1 MTTDVALK
9 VDGMSL
15 AEAMGIST
23 GGGGST
29 TQSSL
34 ARVNQVHSALTVI
47 DAEGDDVIKVPVGAY
62 KVTLPDGEVV
72 YSKTISTRIF
82 SQRHQWQ
89 KWDAEAKAMHKT
101 LLAANLNADLKD
113 TTGRF
118 NLGRPSGYI
127 KDFQSLPEEM
137 KTIIRSV
144 KRVRVMLGVLKLDKP
159 TDDMGNAINGM
170 DAEMPFVMDVKNNE
184 SMKAMD
190 AAINQIIS
198 KKLTPV
204 EHTLKLGSAKRDL
217 PSGGKYAII
226 VPSLG
231 EQVPY
236 GSDDSSI
243 LQDFIDWIKGTNT
256 WIEGKHTE
264 ASDGRLS
271 AADAEMVGSIVE
283 VREFEG

>member
-1 MTTDVALK
+1 MNTEVALK
-9 VDGMSL
+9 VEGMSL
-15 AEAMGIST
+15 AEAMGISA
-23 GGGGST
+23 GGT
-29 TQSSL
+29 TTSQSSL
-34 ARVNQVHSALTVI
+34 ARVNQIHSALTET
-47 DAEGDDVIKVPVGAY
+47 DAEGDEHIKVPVGAY
-62 KVTLPDGEVV
+62 KITMPDGEVV

-89 KWDAEAKAMHKT
+89 RWDSDAKAMHKT
-101 LLAANLNADLKD
+101 LLSTSLNVDLKD
-113 TTGRF
+113 TTGKF

-137 KTIIRSV
+137 KTIIRGV
-144 KRVRVMLGVLKLDKP
+144 KRVRVLLGVLTLDKP
-159 TDDMGNAINGM
+159 TDDTGVAIKGL
-170 DAEMPFVMDVKNNE
+170 DAEIPFVMDVKNNE

-190 AAINQIIS
+190 AAISQIMN

-231 EQVPY
+231 EQVSY
-236 GSDDSSI
+236 GEDDSQT

-256 WIEGKHTE
+256 WIEGKHKE
-264 ASDGRLS
+264 ASVGSLS

>member
-34 ARVNQVHSALTVI
+34 ARVNQVHSALTVT

-137 KTIIRSV
+137 KTIIRGV
-144 KRVRVMLGVLKLDKP
+144 KRVRVLLGVLTLDKP
-159 TDDMGNAINGM
+159 TDDTGAAIKGL
-170 DAEMPFVMDVKNNE
+170 DAEIPFVMDVKNNE

-256 WIEGKHTE
+256 WIEGKHNE
-264 ASDGRLS
+264 ATSGSLS
-271 AADAEMVGSIVE
+271 SADAEMVGSIVE

>member
-29 TQSSL
+29 SQSSL
-34 ARVNQVHSALTVI
+34 ARVNQVHSALTVT

-144 KRVRVMLGVLKLDKP
+144 KRVRVLLGVLTLDKP
-159 TDDMGNAINGM
+159 TDDMGNAIKGLE
-170 DAEMPFVMDVKNNE
+170 AEMPFVMDVKNNE

-190 AAINQIIS
+190 AAINQIIN

-236 GSDDSSI
+236 GSDDSTI

>member
-29 TQSSL
+29 SQSSL
-34 ARVNQVHSALTVI
+34 ARVNQVHSALTVT

-236 GSDDSSI
+236 GSDDSTI

>member
-1 MTTDVALK
+1 
-9 VDGMSL
+9 
-15 AEAMGIST
+15 
-23 GGGGST
+23 
-29 TQSSL
+29 
-34 ARVNQVHSALTVI
+34 VNQIHSALTET
-47 DAEGDDVIKVPVGAY
+47 DAEGDEHIKVPVGAY
-62 KVTLPDGEVV
+62 KITMPDGEVV

-89 KWDAEAKAMHKT
+89 RWDSDAKAMHKT
-101 LLAANLNADLKD
+101 LLSTSLNVDLKD
-113 TTGRF
+113 TTGKF

-137 KTIIRSV
+137 KTIIRGV
-144 KRVRVMLGVLKLDKP
+144 KRVRVLLGVLTLDKP
-159 TDDMGNAINGM
+159 TDDTGAAIKGL
-170 DAEMPFVMDVKNNE
+170 DAEIPFVMDVKNNE

-190 AAINQIIS
+190 AAISQIIN

-231 EQVPY
+231 EQVSY
-236 GSDDSSI
+236 GEDDSKT

-256 WIEGKHTE
+256 WIEGKHNE
-264 ASDGRLS
+264 ATSGSLS
-271 AADAEMVGSIVE
+271 SADAEMVGSIVE

>member
-23 GGGGST
+23 GGGST

-34 ARVNQVHSALTVI
+34 ARVNQVHSALTVT

>member
-34 ARVNQVHSALTVI
+34 ARVNQVHSALTVT

-82 SQRHQWQ
+82 SQRRQWQ

-236 GSDDSSI
+236 GSDDSTI

>member
-34 ARVNQVHSALTVI
+34 ARVNQVHSALTVT

-159 TDDMGNAINGM
+159 TDDMGKAINGM

-236 GSDDSSI
+236 GSDDSTI

>member
-1 MTTDVALK
+1 MNTEVALK
-9 VDGMSL
+9 VEGMSL
-15 AEAMGIST
+15 AEAMGISA
-23 GGGGST
+23 GGT
-29 TQSSL
+29 TASQSSL
-34 ARVNQVHSALTVI
+34 ARVNQIHSALTET
-47 DAEGDDVIKVPVGAY
+47 DAEGDEHIKVPVGAY
-62 KVTLPDGEVV
+62 KITMPDGEVV

-89 KWDAEAKAMHKT
+89 RWDSDAKAMHKT
-101 LLAANLNADLKD
+101 LLSTSLNVDLKD
-113 TTGRF
+113 TTGKF

-137 KTIIRSV
+137 KTIIRGV
-144 KRVRVMLGVLKLDKP
+144 KRVRVLLGVLTLDKP
-159 TDDMGNAINGM
+159 TDDTGAAIKGL
-170 DAEMPFVMDVKNNE
+170 DAEIPFVMDVKNNE

-190 AAINQIIS
+190 AAISQIIN

-231 EQVPY
+231 EQVSY
-236 GSDDSSI
+236 GEDDSKT

-256 WIEGKHTE
+256 WIEGKHNE
-264 ASDGRLS
+264 ATSGSLS
-271 AADAEMVGSIVE
+271 SADAEMVGSIVE

>member
-34 ARVNQVHSALTVI
+34 ARVNQVHSALTVT

-159 TDDMGNAINGM
+159 TDDMGKPINGM

>member
-1 MTTDVALK
+1 MNTEVALK
-9 VDGMSL
+9 VEGMSL
-15 AEAMGIST
+15 AEAMGISA
-23 GGGGST
+23 GGT
-29 TQSSL
+29 TTSQSSL
-34 ARVNQVHSALTVI
+34 ARVNQIHSALTET
-47 DAEGDDVIKVPVGAY
+47 DAEGDEHIKVPVGAY
-62 KVTLPDGEVV
+62 KITMPDGEVV

-89 KWDAEAKAMHKT
+89 RWDSDAKAMHKT
-101 LLAANLNADLKD
+101 LLSTSLNVDLKD
-113 TTGRF
+113 TTGKF

-137 KTIIRSV
+137 KTIIRGV
-144 KRVRVMLGVLKLDKP
+144 KRVRVLLGVLTLDKP
-159 TDDMGNAINGM
+159 TDDTGVAIKGL
-170 DAEMPFVMDVKNNE
+170 DAEIPFVMDVKNNE

-190 AAINQIIS
+190 AAISQIMN

-231 EQVPY
+231 EQVSY
-236 GSDDSSI
+236 GEDDSQT

-256 WIEGKHTE
+256 WIEGKH
-264 ASDGRLS
+264 ASVGSLS

>member
-34 ARVNQVHSALTVI
+34 ARVNQVHSALTVT

-190 AAINQIIS
+190 AAINQIIN

>member
-34 ARVNQVHSALTVI
+34 ARVNQVHSALTVT

-226 VPSLG
+226 VPALG

-236 GSDDSSI
+236 GSDDSTI

>member
-29 TQSSL
+29 TQTSL
-34 ARVNQVHSALTVI
+34 ARVNQVHSALTVT

>member
-1 MTTDVALK
+1 MNTEVALK
-9 VDGMSL
+9 VEGMSL
-15 AEAMGIST
+15 AEAMGISA
-23 GGGGST
+23 GGT
-29 TQSSL
+29 TTSQSSL
-34 ARVNQVHSALTVI
+34 ARVNQIHSALTET
-47 DAEGDDVIKVPVGAY
+47 DAEGDEHIKVPVGAY
-62 KVTLPDGEVV
+62 KITMPDGEVV

-89 KWDAEAKAMHKT
+89 RWDSDAKAMHKT
-101 LLAANLNADLKD
+101 LLSTSLNVDLKD
-113 TTGRF
+113 TTGKF

-137 KTIIRSV
+137 KTIIRGV
-144 KRVRVMLGVLKLDKP
+144 KRVRVLLGVLTLDKP
-159 TDDMGNAINGM
+159 TDDTGAAIKGL
-170 DAEMPFVMDVKNNE
+170 DAEIPFVMDVKNNE

-190 AAINQIIS
+190 AAISQIIN

-231 EQVPY
+231 EQVSY
-236 GSDDSSI
+236 GEDDSKT

-264 ASDGRLS
+264 ASDGRFYCRS
-271 AADAEMVGSIVE
+271 ERV
-283 VREFEG
+283 

>member
-236 GSDDSSI
+236 GSDDSTI

>member
-23 GGGGST
+23 GGGGNT
-29 TQSSL
+29 AQSSL
-34 ARVNQVHSALTVI
+34 ARVNQVHSALTVT
-47 DAEGDDVIKVPVGAY
+47 DADGDDVIKVPVGAY

-89 KWDAEAKAMHKT
+89 KWDADAKAMHKT
-101 LLAANLNADLKD
+101 LLAANLNMDLKD
-113 TTGRF
+113 TTGKF

-144 KRVRVMLGVLKLDKP
+144 KRVRVLLGVLTLDKP
-159 TDDMGNAINGM
+159 TDDMGTAIKGLE
-170 DAEMPFVMDVKNNE
+170 AEMPFVMDVKNNE

-190 AAINQIIS
+190 ASISQIIN

-226 VPSLG
+226 VPALG

-236 GSDDSSI
+236 GATDSKI
-243 LQDFIDWIKGTNT
+243 LQDFIDWIAGTNS
-256 WIEGKHTE
+256 WIEGKHK
-264 ASDGRLS
+264 D
-271 AADAEMVGSIVE
+271 AAAGSISEEDAKIVGSIVE

>member
-1 MTTDVALK
+1 MNTEVALK
-9 VDGMSL
+9 VEGMSL
-15 AEAMGIST
+15 AEAMGISA
-23 GGGGST
+23 GGT
-29 TQSSL
+29 TTSQSSL
-34 ARVNQVHSALTVI
+34 ARVNQIHSALTET
-47 DAEGDDVIKVPVGAY
+47 DAEGDEHIKVPVGAY
-62 KVTLPDGEVV
+62 KITMPDGEVV

-89 KWDAEAKAMHKT
+89 RWDSDAKAMHKT
-101 LLAANLNADLKD
+101 LLSTSLNVDLKD
-113 TTGRF
+113 TTGKF

-137 KTIIRSV
+137 KTIIRGV
-144 KRVRVMLGVLKLDKP
+144 KRVRVLLGVLTLDKP
-159 TDDMGNAINGM
+159 TDDTGAAIKGL
-170 DAEMPFVMDVKNNE
+170 DAEIPFVMDVKNNE

-190 AAINQIIS
+190 AAISQIIN

-231 EQVPY
+231 EQVSY
-236 GSDDSSI
+236 GEDDSKT

-256 WIEGKHTE
+256 WIEGKHNE
-264 ASDGRLS
+264 ATSGSLS
-271 AADAEMVGSIVE
+271 SADAEMVGSIVE

>member
-9 VDGMSL
+9 VDGMSI

-34 ARVNQVHSALTVI
+34 ARVNQVHSALTVT

>member
-29 TQSSL
+29 TQTSL
-34 ARVNQVHSALTVI
+34 ARVNQVHSALTVT

-236 GSDDSSI
+236 GSDDSTI

>member
-29 TQSSL
+29 TQTSL
-34 ARVNQVHSALTVI
+34 ARVNQVHSALTVT

-159 TDDMGNAINGM
+159 TDDMGNPINGM

-236 GSDDSSI
+236 GSDDSTI

>member
-1 MTTDVALK
+1 MNTELTLS

-23 GGGGST
+23 GGGGATSQST
-29 TQSSL
+29 L
-34 ARVNQVHSALTVI
+34 ARVNQIHSALTVT
-47 DAEGDDVIKVPVGAY
+47 DKDGDEHIKVPVGAY
-62 KVTLPDGEVV
+62 KITMSDGEIV
-72 YSKTISTRIF
+72 YSKTLSVRIF

-89 KWDAEAKAMHKT
+89 RWDAEAKAMHKT
-101 LLAANLNADLKD
+101 LLAPNLNSDLKD
-113 TTGRF
+113 TTGGF

-137 KTIIRSV
+137 KGVIRAV
-144 KRVRVMLGVLKLDKP
+144 KRVRVMLGVLTLEKP
-159 TDDMGNAINGM
+159 TDDLGNAITNVW
-170 DAEMPFVMDVKNNE
+170 EEIPFVMDVKNTE
-184 SMKAMD
+184 SMKTMD
-190 AAINQIIS
+190 AAISQIVS

-236 GSDDSSI
+236 GITDSSI
-243 LQDFIDWIKGTNT
+243 LKDFIDWIKGTNN
-256 WIEGKHTE
+256 WIEGKHNEGSIGQLSSEE
-264 ASDGRLS
+264 A
-271 AADAEMVGSIVE
+271 AMVGSIVE

>member
-23 GGGGST
+23 GGGST

-34 ARVNQVHSALTVI
+34 ARVNQVHSALTVT

-236 GSDDSSI
+236 GSDDSTI

>member
-1 MTTDVALK
+1 MNTEVALK
-9 VDGMSL
+9 VEGMSL
-15 AEAMGIST
+15 AEAMGISA
-23 GGGGST
+23 GGT
-29 TQSSL
+29 TTSQSSL
-34 ARVNQVHSALTVI
+34 ARVNQVHSALTET
-47 DAEGDDVIKVPVGAY
+47 DAEGDEHIKVPVGAY
-62 KVTLPDGEVV
+62 KITMPDGEVV

-89 KWDAEAKAMHKT
+89 RWDSDAKAMHKT
-101 LLAANLNADLKD
+101 LLSTSLNVDLKD
-113 TTGRF
+113 TTGKF

-137 KTIIRSV
+137 KTIIRGV
-144 KRVRVMLGVLKLDKP
+144 KRVRVLLGVLTLDKP
-159 TDDMGNAINGM
+159 TDDTGAAIKGL
-170 DAEMPFVMDVKNNE
+170 DAEIPFVMDVKNNE

-190 AAINQIIS
+190 AAISQIIN

-231 EQVPY
+231 EQVSY
-236 GSDDSSI
+236 GEDDSKT

-256 WIEGKHTE
+256 WIEGKHNE
-264 ASDGRLS
+264 ATSGSLS
-271 AADAEMVGSIVE
+271 SADAEMVGSIVE

>member
-1 MTTDVALK
+1 MNTEIALK
-9 VDGMSL
+9 VEGMSL

-23 GGGGST
+23 GGT
-29 TQSSL
+29 TTSQSSL
-34 ARVNQVHSALTVI
+34 ARVNQIHSALTET
-47 DAEGDDVIKVPVGAY
+47 DAEGDEHIKIPVGAY
-62 KVTLPDGEVV
+62 KVTLSDGEVV

-89 KWDAEAKAMHKT
+89 RWDADAKSMHKT
-101 LLAANLNADLKD
+101 LLSTSLNVDLKD

-137 KTIIRSV
+137 KTIIRGV
-144 KRVRVMLGVLKLDKP
+144 KRVRVLLGVLTLDKP
-159 TDDMGNAINGM
+159 TDDKGVAIKGL
-170 DAEMPFVMDVKNNE
+170 DAEIPFVMDVKNNE

-190 AAINQIIS
+190 AAISQIIN

-231 EQVPY
+231 EQVSY
-236 GSDDSSI
+236 GSDDSKI
-243 LQDFIDWIKGTNT
+243 LQDFIDWIAGTNS
-256 WIEGKHTE
+256 WIEGKHNDA
-264 ASDGRLS
+264 ASGSISDE
-271 AADAEMVGSIVE
+271 DAKIVGSIVE

>member
-34 ARVNQVHSALTVI
+34 ARVNQVHSALTVT

-159 TDDMGNAINGM
+159 TDDMGNPINGM

-236 GSDDSSI
+236 GSDDSTI

>member
-1 MTTDVALK
+1 MNTEVALK
-9 VDGMSL
+9 VEGMSL
-15 AEAMGIST
+15 VEAMGISA
-23 GGGGST
+23 GGT
-29 TQSSL
+29 TTSQSSL
-34 ARVNQVHSALTVI
+34 ARVNQIHSALTET
-47 DAEGDDVIKVPVGAY
+47 DAEGDEHIKVPVGAY
-62 KVTLPDGEVV
+62 KITMPDGEVV

-89 KWDAEAKAMHKT
+89 RWDSDAKAMHKT
-101 LLAANLNADLKD
+101 LLSTSLNVDLKD
-113 TTGRF
+113 TTGKF

-137 KTIIRSV
+137 KTIIRGV
-144 KRVRVMLGVLKLDKP
+144 KRVRVLLGVLTLDKP
-159 TDDMGNAINGM
+159 TDDTGAAIKGL
-170 DAEMPFVMDVKNNE
+170 DAEIPFVMDVKNNE

-190 AAINQIIS
+190 AAISQIIN

-231 EQVPY
+231 EQVSY
-236 GSDDSSI
+236 GEDDSKT

-256 WIEGKHTE
+256 WIEGKHNE
-264 ASDGRLS
+264 ATSGSLS
-271 AADAEMVGSIVE
+271 SADAEMVGSIVE

>member
-1 MTTDVALK
+1 MNTEVALK
-9 VDGMSL
+9 VEGMSL
-15 AEAMGIST
+15 AEAMGISA
-23 GGGGST
+23 GGT
-29 TQSSL
+29 TTSQSSL
-34 ARVNQVHSALTVI
+34 ARVNQIHSALTET
-47 DAEGDDVIKVPVGAY
+47 DAEGDEHIKVPVGAY
-62 KVTLPDGEVV
+62 KITMPDGEVV

-89 KWDAEAKAMHKT
+89 RWDSDAKAMHKT
-101 LLAANLNADLKD
+101 LLSTSLNVDLKD
-113 TTGRF
+113 TTGKF

-137 KTIIRSV
+137 KTIIRGV
-144 KRVRVMLGVLKLDKP
+144 KRVRVLLGVLTLDKP
-159 TDDMGNAINGM
+159 TDDTGAAIKGL
-170 DAEMPFVMDVKNNE
+170 DAEIPFVMDVKNNE

-190 AAINQIIS
+190 AAISQIIN

-231 EQVPY
+231 EQVSY
-236 GSDDSSI
+236 GEDDSKT

-256 WIEGKHTE
+256 WIEGKHNE
-264 ASDGRLS
+264 ATSGSLS
-271 AADAEMVGSIVE
+271 SADAEMVGSIVE
-283 VREFEG
+283 VRECEG

>member
-1 MTTDVALK
+1 
-9 VDGMSL
+9 
-15 AEAMGIST
+15 
-23 GGGGST
+23 
-29 TQSSL
+29 L
-34 ARVNQVHSALTVI
+34 ARVNQVHSALTVT

>member
-1 MTTDVALK
+1 
-9 VDGMSL
+9 
-15 AEAMGIST
+15 
-23 GGGGST
+23 
-29 TQSSL
+29 
-34 ARVNQVHSALTVI
+34 
-47 DAEGDDVIKVPVGAY
+47 
-62 KVTLPDGEVV
+62 
-72 YSKTISTRIF
+72 
-82 SQRHQWQ
+82 
-89 KWDAEAKAMHKT
+89 MHKT

-236 GSDDSSI
+236 GSDDSTI

>member
-34 ARVNQVHSALTVI
+34 ARVNQVHSALTVT

-159 TDDMGNAINGM
+159 TDDMGNPINGM

>member
-29 TQSSL
+29 SQSSL
-34 ARVNQVHSALTVI
+34 ARVNQVHSALTVT